1 MGADQSRDS
10 SFQGSGSVRKTETAN
25 FDFRSEVPSRF
36 ANEDRTSKNSG
47 SSSWNKPAINNFSST
62 NNKTGETSLNDPRNN
77 CYWLEVG
84 MDVVKRLDTED
95 KYQNIYSR

>member
-1 MGADQSRDS
+1 MGADQSRD

-36 ANEDRTSKNSG
+36 SKDEKSSDRSSNS
-47 SSSWNKPAINNFSST
+47 WTKPTFNNFQST
-62 NNKTGETSLNDPRNN
+62 KTKTGETSLNDSRSN

-84 MDVVKRLDTED
+84 MDVVKRLDNED

>member
-10 SFQGSGSVRKTETAN
+10 FQGNVRKTETAN

-36 ANEDRTSKNSG
+36 SNEDRRSIG
-47 SSSWNKPAINNFSST
+47 SNSWNKPTINNFSST
-62 NNKTGETSLNDPRNN
+62 KHKTGETALNDSRNN

-84 MDVVKRLDTED
+84 MDVVKRLDNED